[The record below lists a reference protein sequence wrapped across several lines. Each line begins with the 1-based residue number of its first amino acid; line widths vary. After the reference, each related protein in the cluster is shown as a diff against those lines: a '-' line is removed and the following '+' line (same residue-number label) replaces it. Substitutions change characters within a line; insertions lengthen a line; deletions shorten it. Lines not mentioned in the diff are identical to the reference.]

1 MPWWNLYKTE
11 NDEDLA
17 TIARVDSELE
27 ALNQARRAK
36 KEQEAADL
44 EDLGLGDE
52 ADQLRDGL
60 DEWDRL
66 HAINLKTQ
74 NDALKETSAD
84 AFNTELDTRAGS
96 FRNGVAAT
104 IGTTLGTFFKLLPW
118 WLWLAIAAAAF
129 FYLGGARYL
138 PTRKRA

>member
-11 NDEDLA
+11 NDADLA

-27 ALNQARRAK
+27 ALNQSRRAK

-44 EDLGLGDE
+44 DDLGLGDD
-52 ADQLRDGL
+52 ADRLRDGL

-66 HAINLKTQ
+66 HAINLQTQ
-74 NDALKETSAD
+74 NDALKETSGD
-84 AFNTELDTRAGS
+84 AFDTELDARAGA
-96 FRNGVAAT
+96 FRNGVATT

-118 WLWLAIAAAAF
+118 WLWLALAAAAF
-129 FYLGGARYL
+129 IYFGGLRML
-138 PTRKRA
+138 PKRKAA